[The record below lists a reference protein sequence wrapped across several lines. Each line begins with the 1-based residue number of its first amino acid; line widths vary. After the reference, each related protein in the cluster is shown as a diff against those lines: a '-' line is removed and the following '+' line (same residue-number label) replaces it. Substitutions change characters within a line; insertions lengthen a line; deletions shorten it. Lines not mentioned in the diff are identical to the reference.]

1 MAPYT
6 PLITILVSGFGLAFF
21 LGYLAHRL
29 RISPTVGYLLAG
41 VLIGPSTPGYIAD
54 PKLASELAE
63 VGVIL
68 LMFGIGLHFSVA
80 DLNSVKK
87 IAIPGAII
95 QIFLSTILG
104 ACFGL
109 YQGWSISTCLLFG
122 LALSVA
128 STVVLLRCLEEVG
141 LLNTKNGHMAIGW
154 LIVED
159 LAMISILVLLPAFA
173 VITGHQEPASDMPSF
188 FQKHIILLFLFT
200 LFKITTFIAAMVVF
214 GRKLIPRFLQNIAK
228 NGSNELF
235 RLAVLT
241 MALAIAFIAAKLF
254 DVSFALG
261 AFFAGMMLSESTLSH
276 RAAEEILPLRDA
288 FSVLFFVSV
297 GMLLHPLTLID
308 HPWLILITVFIIFLG
323 KSIFALLIVLAF
335 GYPFSTAFM
344 IALSLAQIGEF
355 SFILTEISCKLK
367 LLSVEAGDLIVAGAF
382 ISMIINPITFRFMI
396 QKPFLKAR
404 ISNKD

>member
-1 MAPYT
+1 MSEYT

-21 LGYLAHRL
+21 LGYIAHRL

-54 PKLASELAE
+54 PYLANELAE
-63 VGVIL
+63 IGVIL

-80 DLNSVKK
+80 DLNSVKR
-87 IAIPGAII
+87 IAIPGALI
-95 QIFLSTILG
+95 QILLSTILG
-104 ACFGL
+104 AAFGF
-109 YQGWSISTCLLFG
+109 YQDWSISSSLLFG
-122 LALSVA
+122 LAISVA
-128 STVVLLRCLEEVG
+128 STVVLMRCLEEVN
-141 LLNTKNGHMAIGW
+141 LLKSKNGHIAIGW

-159 LAMISILVLLPAFA
+159 LTMISVLVLIPAFA
-173 VITGHQEPASDMPSF
+173 IMTGHESPNLHTFSF
-188 FQKHIILLFLFT
+188 LNEHVTFLFLFT
-200 LFKITTFIAAMVVF
+200 VFKAITFIAAMFIF
-214 GRKLIPRFLQNIAK
+214 GRKLIPSFLQNIAK

-235 RLAVLT
+235 RLAVLA

-297 GMLLHPLTLID
+297 GMLLHPQTIIS
-308 HPWLILITVFIIFLG
+308 HPWLILMTVLMIFVG
-323 KSIFALLIVLAF
+323 KSLFALGIVLVF
-335 GYPFSTAFM
+335 RYPFSTALM

-355 SFILTEISCKLK
+355 SFILTEIGCKFD
-367 LLSVEAGDLIVAGAF
+367 LLSSEAADLIVASAF
-382 ISMIINPITFRFMI
+382 ISMIINPISFRFVVNALPA
-396 QKPFLKAR
+396 KL
-404 ISNKD
+404 SG